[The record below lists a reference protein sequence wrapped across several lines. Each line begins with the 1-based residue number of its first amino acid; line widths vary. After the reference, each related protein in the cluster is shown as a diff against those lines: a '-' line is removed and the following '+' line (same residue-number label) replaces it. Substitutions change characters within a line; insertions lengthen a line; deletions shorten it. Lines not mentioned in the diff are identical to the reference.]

1 MNTFAAK
8 AFAVVALLFAIVFFV
23 ARITDKTVPT
33 TPTMRCIALEN
44 KRKQGLGLTYDEMEF
59 KRKNCDLY

>member
-8 AFAVVALLFAIVFFV
+8 ACVVLAFLLAVVFFLI
-23 ARITDKTVPT
+23 RITDKTVPT